1 MRGAH
6 TYEATLPALEPG
18 TGADDEHGAIPY
30 DTGVPRHVW
39 RVNFYRYSYPDGP
52 NAAFD
57 NYELNAWSPTHGPS
71 FHVPNRFGVI
81 VLDPPAEPFAPY
93 RQYPG
98 GPYNFIRQRV
108 YCTVQYCRGQ

>member
-1 MRGAH
+1 MSKMRGAH

-93 RQYPG
+93 STPVD
-98 GPYNFIRQRV
+98 PIIL
-108 YCTVQYCRGQ
+108 

>member
-1 MRGAH
+1 M
-6 TYEATLPALEPG
+6 
-18 TGADDEHGAIPY
+18 
-30 DTGVPRHVW
+30 W

-81 VLDPPAEPFAPY
+81 VLDPPGRRSHLLP
-93 RQYPG
+93 
-98 GPYNFIRQRV
+98 
-108 YCTVQYCRGQ
+108 TVPRWTL